1 MPLRILSMIAAL
13 SLGASGAR
21 RTSVAVR
28 EPRGHTSAARMT
40 AASVPNCTGT
50 GCRMLYYG
58 GKVIPNAKVYVVNW
72 TSAVAPGGDLGA
84 FYNAVTN
91 STYLDWLN
99 EYDTNLTPTGTGG
112 GTTGTNQF
120 IGRGVYGGTFTIAP
134 SSANA
139 NGTCPTANPPPPGT
153 TVCLTDA
160 QVQSELNAQMAAG
173 HLPPSDENAL
183 YMTYFPPHTFIAGA
197 GSGSCISGGFCGY
210 HSTWKDSTREFYYGV
225 LPDHGPGSGCDTGCG
240 SNAPFDNL
248 TSTSAHEL
256 CEAITD
262 AEVGIVPNSSNVGLG
277 WYNDLNGEIGD
288 MCHST
293 SVVAG
298 FTVQDIFSNL
308 VYATGPGA
316 SACVSSRT
324 AADDFS
330 VSLASNKKKISGGGS
345 IAVPITTTVT
355 AGSPGTLTLS
365 VSGLPA
371 HVLGVLDHPT
381 VAAGSG
387 AVLTLTADSS
397 APAAT
402 NAVVQIKAAA
412 GSNIHTA
419 GLLLDVAPGTTAGD
433 FGLSISAP
441 AAGTII
447 PPGTSADYTVNTS
460 AIGGFARTVTLSL
473 GTLPTGVT
481 GNLSSTTVVPGA
493 SSTLHLTAGTAAVP
507 STTFTVTGTASGVSA
522 HGATSLVGVGAAAAS
537 GDFTLTL
544 TPPAD
549 IHLAPG
555 GSADWTIA
563 TAVVAS
569 AAAEQIALTVGTLPP
584 GVHASLLDA
593 TVTAGGSTTLTLSV
607 DSNTA
612 NITSRSFTVT
622 GAAASGSQAAT
633 GSFDV
638 VGPNLFSLSLTPS
651 SGAIAATGKISFT
664 VQSAVVTGDASESIS
679 LSATKLPG
687 GVKGVFTPSVI
698 QAGESA
704 TLTLSADATVVADVP
719 VSFEVDGSS
728 ISDLEHAIAD
738 LTVVAADFTLSLSP
752 ATSTV
757 APGGHATFTVSATAT
772 TGVPANVVLSAI
784 GLPTGLS
791 ASFSPGTIATLP
803 LASTLTLTAAG
814 NTPLS
819 TAATFTVQGIDDN
832 GVAHTATAQIAV
844 VAVAFV
850 NDFSLSL
857 APALVAAAPGHSVP
871 VQITTALTSGAAES
885 IALSASGLPA
895 GVTATFIPATVTA
908 GGASTMTLAAL
919 FSTAAVPDATYTV
932 TGASASFIHSIHGA
946 LAINP
951 AAGAPIVSLT
961 HPATGATVSGAV
973 EIDASATPG
982 AGASLLKVELLV
994 DGVLVASVPGSP
1006 AQGFWQSSEG
1016 ADGPHLLTARAV
1028 DSSGGSTLSAP
1039 VSVTSHNAFAG
1050 GSSGGSGGCASG
1062 GASLSALLGL
1072 LITWRRRRVT

>member
-13 SLGASGAR
+13 SLGASAAR

-28 EPRGHTSAARMT
+28 EPRRQGSAARMT
-40 AASVPNCTGT
+40 AASVPSCGT
-50 GCRMLYYG
+50 SCKTLYYG

-99 EYDTNLTPTGTGG
+99 EYDTPTGTGG
-112 GTTGTNQF
+112 PTTGTNQF

-139 NGTCPTANPPPPGT
+139 SGTCPTGNLLPPPGT

-160 QVQSELNAQMAAG
+160 QVQSELNAQIAAG

-225 LPDHGPGSGCDTGCG
+225 LPDHGPGSGCDAGCG
-240 SNAPFDNL
+240 SHAPFDNL

-262 AEVGIVPNSSNVGLG
+262 AEVGIVTNTSNVGLG
-277 WYNDLNGEIGD
+277 WYDDPNGEIGD
-288 MCHST
+288 MCNST
-293 SVVAG
+293 SSVAG

-324 AADDFS
+324 AANDFS

-355 AGSPGTLTLS
+355 AGSIGTLTLS

-371 HVLGVLDHPT
+371 HVIGVLDHPT
-381 VAAGSG
+381 VAAGNG

-419 GLLLDVAPGTTAGD
+419 GLLLDVAPGITAGD
-433 FGLSISAP
+433 FALSISAP

-447 PPGTSADYTVNTS
+447 PPGSSADYTVNTS
-460 AIGGFARTVTLSL
+460 AIGGFAKTITLSL

-481 GNLSSTTVVPGA
+481 GTLSSTTVAPGA

-522 HGATSLVGVGAAAAS
+522 HGATSIVGVGAAAVS
-537 GDFTLTL
+537 GDFILTL
-544 TPPAD
+544 APPAD
-549 IHLAPG
+549 LHLAPG
-555 GSADWTIA
+555 GSADWTID

-612 NITSRSFTVT
+612 NIASRSFTVT
-622 GAAASGSQAAT
+622 GAAASGSRAAT

-651 SGAIAATGKISFT
+651 SRAIAANGKISFT

-679 LSATKLPG
+679 LSAATLPG
-687 GVKGVFTPSVI
+687 GVTGVFTPSVI
-698 QAGESA
+698 HAGDSA
-704 TLTLSADATVVADVP
+704 TLTLSADATVVADGP

-728 ISDLEHAIAD
+728 ISDFEYATANLA
-738 LTVVAADFTLSLSP
+738 VVAADFTLLLSP

-757 APGGHATFTVSATAT
+757 APGGHATFTVNATAT
-772 TGVPANVVLSAI
+772 TGAPANLALSVLGA
-784 GLPTGLS
+784 LPTGLT

-803 LASTLTLTAAG
+803 FASTLTLTAAG

-832 GVAHTATAQIAV
+832 GVPHTATAQIAV

-871 VQITTALTSGAAES
+871 VQITTTLTSGAAES

-895 GVTATFIPATVTA
+895 GVTASFNPATVTA

-932 TGASASFIHSIHGA
+932 TGAAASFTHSVHGA

-951 AAGAPIVSLT
+951 AAFAPIVSLT
-961 HPATGATVSGAV
+961 HPAAGATVSGAV
-973 EIDASATPG
+973 EIDAAATPG

-994 DGVLVASVPGSP
+994 DGILVASVPGSP
-1006 AQGFWQSSEG
+1006 AQGFWQSAEG
-1016 ADGPHLLTARAV
+1016 ADGPHVLTARAV

-1039 VSVTSHNAFAG
+1039 VSVTSHNAFSG
-1050 GSSGGSGGCASG
+1050 GSSGGSGGGCASS
-1062 GASLSALLGL
+1062 GASLSALFGL